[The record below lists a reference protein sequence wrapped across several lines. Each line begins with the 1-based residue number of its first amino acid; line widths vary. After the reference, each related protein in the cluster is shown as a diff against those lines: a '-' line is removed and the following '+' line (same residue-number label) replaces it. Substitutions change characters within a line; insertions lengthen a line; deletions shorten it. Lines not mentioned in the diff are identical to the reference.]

1 LAASFKEEVLSDV
14 ELLSFDE
21 FKAFLSEIFGVAAI
35 VLDHDT
41 HFMGDLAVDSL
52 KLVEMILQFEI
63 ELGIEVPTD
72 AAWEIQ
78 TVGDAYNYY
87 IAQVKSAGSSSG

>member
-1 LAASFKEEVLSDV
+1 MSNIKLMTFEEFKTFLSDIIGI
-14 ELLSFDE
+14 
-21 FKAFLSEIFGVAAI
+21 APVAI
-35 VLDHDT
+35 DRDT

-52 KLVEMILQFEI
+52 KLVEMILQFEL

-87 IAQVKSAGSSSG
+87 IGQAQSASTSSV

>member
-1 LAASFKEEVLSDV
+1 MSNAK
-14 ELLSFDE
+14 LLTFDE
-21 FKAFLSEIFGVAAI
+21 FRAFLSDIIGIAPVAI
-35 VLDHDT
+35 NRDT

-52 KLVEMILQFEI
+52 KLVEMILQFEL

-87 IAQVKSAGSSSG
+87 IDQVPSTGSSSV

>member
-1 LAASFKEEVLSDV
+1 MSNVK
-14 ELLSFDE
+14 LLTFDE
-21 FKAFLSEIFGVAAI
+21 FKTFLSDILGVASVA
-35 VLDHDT
+35 LDRDT

-52 KLVEMILQFEI
+52 KLVEMILQFEL

-87 IAQVKSAGSSSG
+87 VGQVQGA

>member
-1 LAASFKEEVLSDV
+1 LSNV
-14 ELLSFDE
+14 KLLTFDE
-21 FKAFLSEIFGVAAI
+21 FKTFLSDILGVASVA
-35 VLDHDT
+35 LDRDT

-52 KLVEMILQFEI
+52 KLVEMILQFEL

-87 IAQVKSAGSSSG
+87 VGQVQGA